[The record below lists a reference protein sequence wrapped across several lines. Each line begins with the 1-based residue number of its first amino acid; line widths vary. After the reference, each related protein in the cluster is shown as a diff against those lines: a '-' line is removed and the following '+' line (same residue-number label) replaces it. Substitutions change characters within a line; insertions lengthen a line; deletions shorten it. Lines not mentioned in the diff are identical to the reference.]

1 VRRDSY
7 TASLKRPSPVWL
19 HRARAQRRAATE
31 AVVPPPFRPTLV
43 AADPT
48 ARPVVPHWLRL
59 VLVAF
64 ICLGAFFR
72 CYHLDRKV
80 LWEDEIFATVH
91 MLGYTEGEI
100 VAAAPQMRIAAD
112 LQRYFHLPDAP
123 PGWPHALIDP
133 IRSLASEDPQ
143 HPPLYYVVGR
153 QWAGIFGTSVMALRS
168 LPALFGL
175 LVLPCMYFL
184 CREVF
189 AARGAGLLGAALVAV
204 SPFHVLYAQEVREY
218 SLWTVVLLLLGLA
231 FLRALRRPAAV
242 SWALYGLTVACSMYV
257 FPFSALVAVAQGVYL
272 FALRGFRIDRVATGY
287 LVAAVLG
294 LAAFVPWLA
303 IMIQAAGLARG
314 MSAIFETH
322 VGPLTVIGTLLR
334 NVRGTFVDLGLFQLG
349 SLHSTA
355 LNFALTVV
363 IAGLVAYALAILI
376 RNWSRSVALFVI
388 LSLGLPMLPI
398 LVRDLFS
405 GGGLVNQSRYF
416 IPLYLGVE
424 LTIVALMQS
433 QLAAQLRRTRI
444 AASTI
449 TVLLLSGGALSC
461 AISSQAQTWSNK
473 DYEQNRTVAAL
484 VNTAHDPVVVS
495 DYTTSRALGLGYYLA
510 PAVRLRL
517 DLHCD
522 QCMLVLPQRTD
533 LLAGLSESGDIF
545 LLGPSAHLLANPELA
560 KARSDGRVHI
570 IGVKTFSDRTH
581 PITMFAP
588 L

>member
-334 NVRGTFVDLGLFQLG
+334 NVRGTFVDFATLDGAQFRADRRHRRIGRVCACNPDPQLEPQRRTLRHTLVG
-349 SLHSTA
+349 SPDAAHS
-355 LNFALTVV
+355 
-363 IAGLVAYALAILI
+363 G
-376 RNWSRSVALFVI
+376 SRSVLRGRLGQSIAVLHSAL
-388 LSLGLPMLPI
+388 P
-398 LVRDLFS
+398 R
-405 GGGLVNQSRYF
+405 
-416 IPLYLGVE
+416 
-424 LTIVALMQS
+424 
-433 QLAAQLRRTRI
+433 RRTNDRCPYAIAVSGAI
-444 AASTI
+444 AAYADCGEYYYRSFTEFA
-449 TVLLLSGGALSC
+449 GA
-461 AISSQAQTWSNK
+461 
-473 DYEQNRTVAAL
+473 DVVEQ
-484 VNTAHDPVVVS
+484 
-495 DYTTSRALGLGYYLA
+495 
-510 PAVRLRL
+510 RLRTKPNG
-517 DLHCD
+517 C
-522 QCMLVLPQRTD
+522 
-533 LLAGLSESGDIF
+533 
-545 LLGPSAHLLANPELA
+545 
-560 KARSDGRVHI
+560 RSRQHG
-570 IGVKTFSDRTH
+570 S
-581 PITMFAP
+581 
-588 L
+588 